1 MYVHVYRAG
10 IKLATFRLKTHYCLS
25 PSRNIPTW
33 NKEWSRKTT
42 KTGTCLHSGNMV
54 TMLTSGSAKSHFFS
68 SHFNAHRQ
76 LKLGKFVFITL

>member
-25 PSRNIPTW
+25 PSRDIPTW
-33 NKEWSRKTT
+33 NKGKMTL
-42 KTGTCLHSGNMV
+42 TGTRLHSGNMM
-54 TMLTSGSAKSHFFS
+54 TMLTSSSDKSHFFC

>member
-25 PSRNIPTW
+25 PSRDIPTW
-33 NKEWSRKTT
+33 NKEKMTM
-42 KTGTCLHSGNMV
+42 TGTCLPSENMV
-54 TMLTSGSAKSHFFS
+54 TMLTSSSAKSHFFS

>member
-25 PSRNIPTW
+25 PSRDIPTW
-33 NKEWSRKTT
+33 NKEWSRKKTS
-42 KTGTCLHSGNMV
+42 TGTRLHSGNMM
-54 TMLTSGSAKSHFFS
+54 TMLTSSSDKSHFFCS
-68 SHFNAHRQ
+68 RFNAHRQ

>member
-25 PSRNIPTW
+25 PSRDIPTW
-33 NKEWSRKTT
+33 NKEWSQKKTS
-42 KTGTCLHSGNMV
+42 TGTRLHSGNMV
-54 TMLTSGSAKSHFFS
+54 TMLTSSSAKSHFFS
-68 SHFNAHRQ
+68 SHFNTHRQ